1 MTDEKRAYIDFI
13 AKMLEGCDL
22 RRVKSVYEF
31 ILALTS

>member
-13 AKMLEGCDL
+13 VRMLERCDL
-22 RRVKSVYEF
+22 RIVKSVYEL

>member
-22 RRVKSVYEF
+22 RRIKIIYEF
-31 ILALTS
+31 VLGLTG